1 MRSTKIQDEWP
12 WIVNS
17 DPCCWKMDVPP
28 KAVLSLFFHYLMVP
42 LGMSGRNNRLSKES
56 HHLDVKR
63 SCVPCSMSKIFN
75 LTDTDLSPSRGITHT
90 KRRYIPMAFLRIVT
104 RKRAKAAVTVQSE
117 GSRNSLAICRH
128 SHVPNPLS
136 LSPCFFFQYCFWYGK
151 VRAATRITEAV
162 SDSLQSQK
170 LDTRPKKCHRLPHG

>member
-42 LGMSGRNNRLSKES
+42 LGLSGRNNRLPKES

-63 SCVPCSMSKIFN
+63 RCVPCSMSKIFN
-75 LTDTDLSPSRGITHT
+75 LTVRLCRKQTGPKLH
-90 KRRYIPMAFLRIVT
+90 LLW
-104 RKRAKAAVTVQSE
+104 RKRNPLPWEQKSFSNNTNQGSGRPTTVQKQY
-117 GSRNSLAICRH
+117 NMMFLIYLQALQLCRM
-128 SHVPNPLS
+128 L
-136 LSPCFFFQYCFWYGK
+136 
-151 VRAATRITEAV
+151 VRAATRITEAFEPRLV
-162 SDSLQSQK
+162 SLKHS
-170 LDTRPKKCHRLPHG
+170 TIYTVV